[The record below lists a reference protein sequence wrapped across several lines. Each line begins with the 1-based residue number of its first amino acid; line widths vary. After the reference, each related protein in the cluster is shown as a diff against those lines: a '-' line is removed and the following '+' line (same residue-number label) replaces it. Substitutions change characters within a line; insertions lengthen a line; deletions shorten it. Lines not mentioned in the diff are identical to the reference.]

1 MIRRMGPLRC
11 YSAKSLER
19 SIGTYKK
26 RIRSSLHPGINAGNI
41 METKEIFKFFN
52 ASGIFDFSALT
63 AFPDSNEKNFE
74 QHPQDATYPQLWS
87 PFDDSFTKVGVL
99 LQGSSDV
106 LICGLYRT
114 IPWCRALMG
123 CMTRLTGMRQRVVLP
138 FHQQQ
143 HLRISTSLFVPVKN
157 WFVCKILF
165 FFRFQFSANEPGS
178 HYVYG
183 ELAKTHGVSPISKS
197 IPRIQLFGDSEQKF
211 VVFDT
216 RDIVSSVGLLNSS
229 DNSAYKYVIK
239 TGDAFAKDMSS
250 SAGKIGTL
258 E

>member
-1 MIRRMGPLRC
+1 
-11 YSAKSLER
+11 
-19 SIGTYKK
+19 
-26 RIRSSLHPGINAGNI
+26 

-63 AFPDSNEKNFE
+63 ASPDSNEKNFE

-143 HLRISTSLFVPVKN
+143 HLRISTRLFHENQVYISELYKKKN
-157 WFVCKILF
+157 RSCSRGGEFVMFEAIHK
-165 FFRFQFSANEPGS
+165 N
-178 HYVYG
+178 
-183 ELAKTHGVSPISKS
+183 K
-197 IPRIQLFGDSEQKF
+197 
-211 VVFDT
+211 
-216 RDIVSSVGLLNSS
+216 
-229 DNSAYKYVIK
+229 
-239 TGDAFAKDMSS
+239 
-250 SAGKIGTL
+250 
-258 E
+258 

>member
-63 AFPDSNEKNFE
+63 ASPDSNEKNFE

-106 LICGLYRT
+106 LICGLYCT

-143 HLRISTSLFVPVKN
+143 HLRISTRLFHENQVYISELYKKKN
-157 WFVCKILF
+157 RSCSRGGEFVMFEAIHK
-165 FFRFQFSANEPGS
+165 N
-178 HYVYG
+178 
-183 ELAKTHGVSPISKS
+183 K
-197 IPRIQLFGDSEQKF
+197 
-211 VVFDT
+211 
-216 RDIVSSVGLLNSS
+216 
-229 DNSAYKYVIK
+229 
-239 TGDAFAKDMSS
+239 
-250 SAGKIGTL
+250 
-258 E
+258 